1 MTDLMMDLVIYIGIG
16 FMTFVI
22 GLIFGYLVLTGYYT
36 KRFLVIAQECSDTDS
51 TVPIVD
57 ELARET

>member
-1 MTDLMMDLVIYIGIG
+1 MADIMMDLVIYVGIG

-22 GLIFGYLVLTGYYT
+22 GLISGYLILTQIYT
-36 KRFLVIAQECSDTDS
+36 KRFLVIAQECSDTAS

>member
-1 MTDLMMDLVIYIGIG
+1 MADLMMDLVIYFGIG

-22 GLIFGYLVLTGYYT
+22 GLISGYLVLTRIYT
-36 KRFLVIAQECSDTDS
+36 GRFLVIAQQCSDTGS

-57 ELARET
+57 ELTRET

>member
-1 MTDLMMDLVIYIGIG
+1 MTDLMMDIVIYVGIG

-22 GLIFGYLVLTGYYT
+22 GLTSGYLVLTKFYE
-36 KRFLVIAQECSDTDS
+36 KRFLVIAKQCSDADS
-51 TVPIVD
+51 TVPLVD

>member
-22 GLIFGYLVLTGYYT
+22 GLILGYLILTGYYT

>member
-1 MTDLMMDLVIYIGIG
+1 MADMMTDLVIYIGIG

-22 GLIFGYLVLTGYYT
+22 GLISGYLVLSHIYT
-36 KRFLVIAQECSDTDS
+36 RRFLVIAQQCSDAGS
-51 TVPIVD
+51 AVPIVD

>member
-1 MTDLMMDLVIYIGIG
+1 MADLMMDLVIYIGIG

-22 GLIFGYLVLTGYYT
+22 GLILGYLILTEYYK
-36 KRFLVIAQECSDTDS
+36 KRFLVIARQCADEDS
-51 TVPIVD
+51 AVPIVD

>member
-1 MTDLMMDLVIYIGIG
+1 MAYEMMDLVIYIGIG

-22 GLIFGYLVLTGYYT
+22 GLIIGYLALTAYYT
-36 KRFLVIAQECSDTDS
+36 KRFLVVAQECSDNAS

-57 ELARET
+57 ELALET

>member
-22 GLIFGYLVLTGYYT
+22 GLIAGYLVLTKVYAD
-36 KRFLVIAQECSDTDS
+36 RFLVIAKECSDTDS

>member
-1 MTDLMMDLVIYIGIG
+1 MADLMMDLVIYIGIG

-22 GLIFGYLVLTGYYT
+22 GLILGYLILTEYYK
-36 KRFLVIAQECSDTDS
+36 KRFMVIAQQCADADS

>member
-1 MTDLMMDLVIYIGIG
+1 MADMMMDLIIYIGIG

-22 GLIFGYLVLTGYYT
+22 GLILGYLILTRIYT
-36 KRFLVIAQECSDTDS
+36 KRFLVIAQECSDTGS

>member
-1 MTDLMMDLVIYIGIG
+1 MTDLMMDIVIYAGIG

-22 GLIFGYLVLTGYYT
+22 GLILGYLILTRYYT
-36 KRFLVIAQECSDTDS
+36 KRFIVIAKECYDTDS
-51 TVPIVD
+51 AVPIVD

>member
-1 MTDLMMDLVIYIGIG
+1 MADMMDIIIYIGIG

-22 GLIFGYLVLTGYYT
+22 GLIAGYLFLSRFYT
-36 KRFLVIAQECSDTDS
+36 RRFLDIAGQCSETNS

>member
-1 MTDLMMDLVIYIGIG
+1 MADMMDFVIYAGIG

-22 GLIFGYLVLTGYYT
+22 GLISGYLILSRFYT
-36 KRFLVIAQECSDTDS
+36 RRFLEVARQCSDANS

-57 ELARET
+57 ELTRET

>member
-1 MTDLMMDLVIYIGIG
+1 MADLMMDLVIYIGIG

-22 GLIFGYLVLTGYYT
+22 GLISGYLVLTRHYT
-36 KRFLVIAQECSDTDS
+36 KRFLVIAQECYDADS

>member
-22 GLIFGYLVLTGYYT
+22 GLILGYLILTRYYT

>member
-1 MTDLMMDLVIYIGIG
+1 MADMMDLAIYVGIG

-22 GLIFGYLVLTGYYT
+22 GLISGYLTLSRFYT
-36 KRFLVIAQECSDTDS
+36 RRFLVVARQCSDTNS

-57 ELARET
+57 ELARES

>member
-1 MTDLMMDLVIYIGIG
+1 MADLMMDLVIYIGIG

-22 GLIFGYLVLTGYYT
+22 GLILGYLILTEYYK
-36 KRFLVIAQECSDTDS
+36 KRFLVIARQCSDTDS
-51 TVPIVD
+51 SVPIVD

>member
-1 MTDLMMDLVIYIGIG
+1 MADLMMDLVIYVGIG

-22 GLIFGYLVLTGYYT
+22 GLISGYLALTHVYT
-36 KRFLVIAQECSDTDS
+36 KRFLVIAQQCSDAGS

>member
-22 GLIFGYLVLTGYYT
+22 GLNAGYLVLTKGYAD
-36 KRFLVIAQECSDTDS
+36 RFLVIAKECSDTDS